1 MMEVK
6 RVTIRLTPALHRQ
19 LRQAATD
26 QSLSLN
32 SLAVQAL
39 EDYVQVHAEQQQSRL
54 PLRQLAAFLAPAAEA
69 SDITEE
75 ELLQHARRV
84 RRRIWQE
91 RYEKAVQA
99 YANSP
104 EIG

>member
-6 RVTIRLTPALHRQ
+6 RVTIRLSPALHRQ
-19 LRQAATD
+19 LRQAAID

-39 EDYVQVHAEQQQSRL
+39 EDYVQVHAEQQNRL

-99 YANSP
+99 YAKSP

>member
-26 QSLSLN
+26 QSRSLN

-39 EDYVQVHAEQQQSRL
+39 EDYVQVHAEQQSRL

-99 YANSP
+99 YAKSP